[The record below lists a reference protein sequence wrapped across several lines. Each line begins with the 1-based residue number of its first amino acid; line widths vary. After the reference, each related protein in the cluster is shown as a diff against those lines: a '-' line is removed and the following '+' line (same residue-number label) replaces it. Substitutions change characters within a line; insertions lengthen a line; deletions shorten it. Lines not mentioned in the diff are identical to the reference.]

1 MATGSTGDPESPA
14 TTEDGSSP
22 DGASASDAD
31 SDANADADAV
41 AETLARLSVPND
53 ADDAEAAAIAVAVAA
68 HLRDSELAAAAAA
81 RDTEPS
87 WDGRRWAFAG
97 RMEQLGDRSV
107 RVPDGTPT
115 DPWTAAGRTDR
126 L

>member
-1 MATGSTGDPESPA
+1 MATDSTGDPESSA
-14 TTEDGSSP
+14 TSEDGSSP
-22 DGASASDAD
+22 DRASATDAD
-31 SDANADADAV
+31 PDADAVAV
-41 AETLARLSVPND
+41 AETLARLSVPDD
-53 ADDAEAAAIAVAVAA
+53 ADDAEAAAIAAAVAA
-68 HLRDSELAAAAAA
+68 HLRDGEVAAAAAA
-81 RDTEPS
+81 RDAEPS